1 MKKNEQQNNFY
12 LNIREIFFSGM
23 SFSQTINIHTIII
36 NNFAKFTFFFFFDQ
50 MKFWQKM
57 CFGRSVC
64 FFSSKINIFEQFHIK
79 NDHYT
84 LKCTKTRFFLN
95 MYHFEFSR
103 ARHACMC
110 AIINP
115 GKFKFHWR
123 SFFHFRNI
131 CNWKCIISHEK
142 QNSGFFNGFQ
152 IFIIIII

>member
-1 MKKNEQQNNFY
+1 
-12 LNIREIFFSGM
+12 M

-64 FFSSKINIFEQFHIK
+64 FFSLKINIFEQFHIK

-103 ARHACMC
+103 ARHACVQSSTRENSNFIGGHFFTLGTF
-110 AIINP
+110 AIENVSFHM
-115 GKFKFHWR
+115 KNRTQDFLMDFKFL
-123 SFFHFRNI
+123 S
-131 CNWKCIISHEK
+131 
-142 QNSGFFNGFQ
+142 
-152 IFIIIII
+152 